1 MKGLFSQHPSP
12 NPWKRFKRGWP
23 GFLCFVATSIILA
36 GHVNGQE
43 VAPSASPAEKLTPPA
58 IALEEIPSEI
68 ESATTRIRDIKSDL
82 SADRTAETV
91 SEQLPA
97 LTREVGGQVRESRRV
112 VAQTR
117 SIETLRSFEKD
128 WSRLRREL
136 SGLNRILTDRV
147 KEIDGHI
154 AQLDDLGKTWD
165 QTFNAAKES
174 SAPAEVVGRIETV
187 ISEVRQT
194 REAAEKQRALT
205 LTILNRVGVQDAR
218 IADALRSLSQA
229 RQKTLN
235 RLFLRDGMPLWSSA
249 VELGRVQDLQSQS
262 LSSFSTQI
270 VELSAYLERQ
280 AIRFVLAAGVF
291 VAVVAGLL
299 SLRRRTYG
307 RVATEVDFSPPIAV
321 FESPIAA
328 SLILSLLASR
338 WIFPEAPRLLYVAL
352 DALLLVPS
360 LIILRRIVTAQL
372 RGILYA
378 LIACFLL
385 DQLRA
390 MAAVVEPI
398 PRLLFVAEMLGTAGF
413 LLWFMRTIDHP
424 ERSGWSAARSGKVAK
439 LIARI
444 ALAISTAAFLANIF
458 GYLSLADLLGTTL
471 LQSSYLA
478 MILFAVIEV
487 LDGLAT
493 IALSLRPL
501 AALAA
506 VSRYR
511 SLLRLRTRRTM
522 QLLAALFWLASTLQW
537 LLLRDPLFG
546 AARAF
551 LTAEFSIGSIHVSP
565 GNVLAFGITVW
576 LSFVVSRFIR
586 FLLEE
591 DVYQRAHLNRGLP
604 YAIST
609 TLHYVI
615 AVVGFFLAVGALG
628 FDMTRFTIL
637 AGAFSVGV
645 GFGLQNIFN
654 NFISGLILLFERPI
668 NIGDVIRIDDA
679 SGVVE
684 RIGIRASV
692 IRTNNGSKVI
702 VPNGKLISERLTN
715 STLSSRR
722 YGIELPIAVAHGT
735 DAKRA
740 ITLLQRTAA
749 AHPLIARDPPPKAV
763 VVKLGVDA
771 LNFELRA
778 WTDRTEQWMDVRS
791 ELAITISSALAAN
804 GIVVQSGFEQ
814 S

>member
-1 MKGLFSQHPSP
+1 MIF
-12 NPWKRFKRGWP
+12 
-23 GFLCFVATSIILA
+23 A
-36 GHVNGQE
+36 GHVNAQA
-43 VAPSASPAEKLTPPA
+43 VAKSASPAEKPAPPP
-58 IALEEIPSEI
+58 IALEEIPSEV
-68 ESATTRIRDIKSDL
+68 ESATARIGDMRSDL
-82 SADRTAETV
+82 STDRTIETV
-91 SEQLPA
+91 SAQLPA
-97 LTREVGGQVRESRRV
+97 LTREVDGRVRESRRIV
-112 VAQTR
+112 VQTR
-117 SIETLRSFEKD
+117 SIEMLRSFEED
-128 WSRLRREL
+128 WGRLRREL
-136 SGLNRILTDRV
+136 STLNRNLTDRV
-147 KEIDGHI
+147 KEIDGQI

-165 QTFNAAKES
+165 QTFSAAKES
-174 SAPAEVVGRIETV
+174 NAPGDVLGRIETV
-187 ISEVRQT
+187 ISEIRQT

-229 RQKTLN
+229 RQNILN
-235 RLFLRDGMPLWSSA
+235 RLFLEGDSVPLWSSA
-249 VELGRVQDLQSQS
+249 VALGTVQDLQSQS
-262 LSSFSTQI
+262 LSSFSTQS
-270 VELSAYLERQ
+270 VELNAYVERQ
-280 AIRFVLAAGVF
+280 AIRLVLGAGVF
-291 VAVVAGLL
+291 FVVVAALL
-299 SLRRRTYG
+299 SLRRRTHG
-307 RVATEVDFSPPIAV
+307 MVAKQADFSQPITV

-338 WIFPEAPRLLYVAL
+338 WIFPEAPRLLYVIL
-352 DALLLVPS
+352 DALLLIPS
-360 LIILRRIVTAQL
+360 VIVLRRIITAEL
-372 RGILYA
+372 RGILYV

-390 MAAVVEPI
+390 MAAAVELL
-398 PRLLFVAEMLGTAGF
+398 PRLLFVAEMLGISVF
-413 LLWFMRTIDHP
+413 LLWFIRIIDHP
-424 ERSGWSAARSGKVAK
+424 KRSAWSATRSGKMVK
-439 LIARI
+439 LIGRI
-444 ALAISTAAFLANIF
+444 ALAISTAAFIANIF
-458 GYLSLADLLGTTL
+458 GYVSLADLLGTAL

-478 MILFAVIEV
+478 VILFAVVEV
-487 LDGLAT
+487 LDGLVT

-511 SLLRLRTRRTM
+511 SLLRLRIRRTM
-522 QLLAALFWLASTLQW
+522 QLLASVFWLASTLQW
-537 LLLRDPLFG
+537 LLLRDPIFD

-551 LTAEFSIGSIHVSP
+551 LIAEFSIGSIHVSP
-565 GNVLAFGITVW
+565 GDVVAFGITIW

-586 FLLEE
+586 FVLEE
-591 DVYQRAHLNRGLP
+591 DVYPRAHLNRGLP

-615 AVVGFFLAVGALG
+615 SVVGLFLAVGALG

-668 NIGDVIRIDDA
+668 NIGDIVRIDDA

-692 IRTNNGSKVI
+692 IRTNNGSEVI

-715 STLSSRR
+715 STLSSRL

-735 DAKRA
+735 DAKHA
-740 ITLLQRTAA
+740 IALLERTAA
-749 AHPLIARDPPPKAV
+749 SHPLIARDPPPKAV

-771 LNFELRA
+771 LNVELRA

-791 ELAITISSALAAN
+791 ELAIAISSALAAD
-804 GIVVQSGFEQ
+804 GVVVQSGFEQ
-814 S
+814 C